1 MRKRIKS
8 RKESNWKWY
17 GVKLLFESVLSGEPI
32 PEKID
37 ESYLNTQKLYEEMIM
52 LLKDKSLEQAYKQ
65 GESTGK
71 QSEHSYFNGYGEQVE
86 WKFIM
91 VLDVFELLDDVIK
104 SGVEVYSRFIHSTKY
119 ISTDDVIQQYYPES
133 IVKDDE

>member
-1 MRKRIKS
+1 MSYSYEDLERDLAIGHELHFKYVGKQYSI
-8 RKESNWKWY
+8 SNKAGWY
-17 GVKLLFESVLSGEPI
+17 LS
-32 PEKID
+32 
-37 ESYLNTQKLYEEMIM
+37 
-52 LLKDKSLEQAYKQ
+52 EQAYKQ
-65 GESTGK
+65 GESTVK

-133 IVKDDE
+133 IVKDNE